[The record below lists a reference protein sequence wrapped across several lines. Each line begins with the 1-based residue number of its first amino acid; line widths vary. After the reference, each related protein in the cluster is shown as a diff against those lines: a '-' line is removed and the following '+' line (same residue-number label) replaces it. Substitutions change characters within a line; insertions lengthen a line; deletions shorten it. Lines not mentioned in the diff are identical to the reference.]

1 MDGESEDGQEAVVA
15 QHRAE
20 KRPSLGS
27 DPRESKSD
35 DRRDDKI
42 LKTDVHGEANRQE
55 LAENSYQHA
64 SDDEEDGKR
73 RIQATAARTGRSIPE
88 IVEHGTGRGT
98 VQRSRIQ

>member
-20 KRPSLGS
+20 KRPSLRS

-42 LKTDVHGEANRQE
+42 LKTDMHGEANRQE
-55 LAENSYQHA
+55 LAESSYQHA
-64 SDDEEDGKR
+64 SDDEDGKR
-73 RIQATAARTGRSIPE
+73 RIQAMAARTGRSIPE